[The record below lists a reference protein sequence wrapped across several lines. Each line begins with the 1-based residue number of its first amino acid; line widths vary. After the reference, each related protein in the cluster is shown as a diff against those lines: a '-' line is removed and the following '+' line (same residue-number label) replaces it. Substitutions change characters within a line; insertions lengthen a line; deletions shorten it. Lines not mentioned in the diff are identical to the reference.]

1 MLAAYVDLPELS
13 LRKLGLFSPFIVGG
27 IGAAQV
33 AIGET
38 RMTFLKTTTIVP
50 GTSRCAPQK
59 VDPALIARFR
69 PAMVGCFQP
78 IFFFADHNSMM
89 ARELTTDRQRRKS

>member
-1 MLAAYVDLPELS
+1 MSTPSSRQVLESFHAQSYEQ
-13 LRKLGLFSPFIVGG
+13 GLNKGREVIARYRVVSKNVN
-27 IGAAQV
+27 GAAQV

-38 RMTFLKTTTIVP
+38 RMTFPKTTTIVP

-69 PAMVGCFQP
+69 PATVGCFQP
-78 IFFFADHNSMM
+78 IFFFADH
-89 ARELTTDRQRRKS
+89 RTKG